1 MYVVRF
7 DRSGIRWK
15 VTLFE
20 KNWSEEM
27 QTHEVSEVNS
37 HKVFLHATAARW
49 IRNEIAKKLVKQ
61 HKLEIING

>member
-7 DRSGIRWK
+7 DRNGIRWK

-27 QTHEVSEVNS
+27 QTNEVSEVSS
-37 HKVFLHATAARW
+37 HKFFLHATASRW